1 MKFIMQCIKNSI
13 KLCCPLMAGI
23 VIVSTLL
30 GCDSDKKNTITA
42 NQAPAFFTQKGSKY
56 IITQGVAELEIA
68 ANIAGRISSLKI
80 AGQEMLL
87 TPALTRSMIWG
98 GVFWSSPQSDWFWPP
113 VETLDSKP
121 YQVSFENDRIIF
133 TSDVDEMT
141 GYQFVKSIGI
151 HHKKNC
157 ISIKYTIYNRSVMEK
172 NVAAWEVMRVPASGT
187 AFFPQGNT
195 EISSG
200 IFYPFPIAH
209 INDISWFTY
218 DAKKIRDNH
227 HKLMTDGKEG
237 WLAYTDNGRLLIKEF
252 DDVPVELM
260 VAGEGEIE
268 MWANS
273 EKTYMEINEQSA
285 MNKLAAGEHLDWEV
299 LWHTRKLPENIK
311 VEDGNA
317 ELMRYVRGVLS
328 GEY

>member
-1 MKFIMQCIKNSI
+1 MALLINSI
-13 KLCCPLMAGI
+13 RILCPWVFIAFA
-23 VIVSTLL
+23 VIAIAA
-30 GCDSDKKNTITA
+30 CDSHKKVVP
-42 NQAPAFFTQKGSKY
+42 NQELPAVFFSQKGSKY
-56 IITQGVAELEIA
+56 IIAQGDAELEIM
-68 ANIAGRISSLKI
+68 ANVAGRISSLKI

-87 TPALTRSMIWG
+87 TQASTHSMIWG

-121 YQVSFENDRIIF
+121 YDVAITQDRLVF
-133 TSDVDEMT
+133 SSSVDEVT
-141 GYQFVKSIGI
+141 GYQFIKSFGVDA
-151 HHKKNC
+151 KKNC
-157 ISIKYTIYNRSVMEK
+157 ISIKYSIYNRSRLEK

-200 IFYPFPIAH
+200 IFYPLPIEH
-209 INDISWFTY
+209 IGDIAWFTY
-218 DAKKIRDNH
+218 DEKKIRDNH

-237 WLAYTDNGRLLIKEF
+237 WLAYANNGRLLVKEF
-252 DDVPVELM
+252 ADVPVELM

-268 MWANS
+268 MWANA

-285 MNKLAAGEHLDWEV
+285 MSKLLPNEHLEWEV
-299 LWHTRKLPENIK
+299 QWYARKLPANMK
-311 VEDGNA
+311 VEDGSS
-317 ELMRYVRGVLS
+317 ELVQYVRGVLS